1 MMRMKMKRLLPAL
14 ALVLVTFVTA
24 TAAFDPTGT
33 WAFVMETPGG
43 ERNATVVMKL
53 DGEKVTGTWEDQPL
67 EGTFKGDVLN
77 LSFPFTSGENG
88 QKATLTIAAKL
99 EADVLAGT
107 WAFGEYGGNFKGT
120 RKK

>member
-1 MMRMKMKRLLPAL
+1 MTMKMKRLMPAL
-14 ALVLVTFVTA
+14 AMFLMTLA
-24 TAAFDPTGT
+24 AAAAAFDPTGT
-33 WAFVMETPGG
+33 WAFVVETPGG

-53 DGEKVTGTWEDQPL
+53 DGEKVTGTWDDQPL

-88 QKATLTIAAKL
+88 QKGTLAVAAKL
-99 EADVLAGT
+99 EADVLTGT
-107 WAFGEYGGNFKGT
+107 WTFGEYGGNFKGT